1 MIGRPAWVDRVWK
14 DFIKKEFIPVKILF
28 FLLFGAMSTLF
39 PFMTI
44 LARSLGIQ
52 EHELSIILAINPII
66 ALLGPPITGLFADK
80 IGNFKVLLSALT
92 VSSGVAVLTFLAV
105 PVGRQKIALPDLLP
119 FNLTCAQPEDL
130 HPHLSLQEP
139 YKCDFLPKFES
150 INLTLANCT
159 HCTYPSSWGSAEEDG
174 WRTVNAS
181 LARDTTTLEVAQ
193 WSCSSQEED
202 SGGWMNRSS
211 GRSEAAAGCLAQ
223 CIAKVP
229 REDLCS
235 NTHTIQEFRP
245 VLTYVLFLIMRLI
258 NGLTLATS
266 MTLTRGAAM
275 VILREHN
282 GDYGLQ
288 RLCGSLGGIILTPI
302 SGLLMDATG
311 EQDFRPA
318 FYLYFGLKVLA
329 GLVILTLNLD
339 FRMPSK
345 KVTKDAKSLL
355 KNAEVLVYLVVMLIS
370 GGFFGLLDAFLFW
383 LLQDLGAKRSLMGLT
398 VTVGT
403 AAGIPILV
411 ASASII
417 SRLGHANT
425 IILGLAFYVVRMI
438 GYSFLTNPWWC
449 MPFEALECFTVSL
462 METAAVSYADDL
474 STPSTIAT
482 LQGLYGGIH
491 YGCGRA
497 LGGLAGGV
505 LIRYLGIR
513 NTFRGAAGVSA
524 FACIIYF
531 FVNNYC
537 FSKQQEERKRIKEE
551 MKKQVTKAPEDKIA
565 TEEITKPTCGK
576 NATKQEYDNPA
587 FEKDGNSTDI
597 ESATQNNHTNSGF
610 EKET

>member
-193 WSCSSQEED
+193 WSCSSQAHVLD
-202 SGGWMNRSS
+202 MRGDRSS
-211 GRSEAAAGCLAQ
+211 HEHGPTAWEA
-223 CIAKVP
+223 VP
-229 REDLCS
+229 G
-235 NTHTIQEFRP
+235 
-245 VLTYVLFLIMRLI
+245 LTYVLFLIMRLI